1 MINKQIMIWIV
12 KNGNTCKATIGGSST
27 VFTVT
32 HTYSAVSD
40 SYVHIGTFDYLL
52 RMGFTTMFIP

>member
-1 MINKQIMIWIV
+1 MIWIV